1 MLKLYIYKL
10 HGLKNMIQLI
20 YALIYFWFWR
30 EKWPGH
36 VLMYYS
42 TVEVVKV
49 VQYLTPV
56 SLGSEGKRVTWTPG
70 VTGHLNAH
78 SSRQKANSA
87 FPTAG
92 FLYAYRNCSTFQHLP
107 TQWLGVAP
115 EGPGPR
121 AMHVTC
127 QDISVPLTTA
137 ILVYLKSVKMISFRV
152 GCITSCQCVSPP
164 RMLVHEIL
172 SCIHLVKCY
181 LFIWS

>member
-1 MLKLYIYKL
+1 MFSAFIHSKSVFANVFRNYGNILDKKNYKLKLE
-10 HGLKNMIQLI
+10 
-20 YALIYFWFWR
+20 F
-30 EKWPGH
+30 
-36 VLMYYS
+36 
-42 TVEVVKV
+42 TVKV

-92 FLYAYRNCSTFQHLP
+92 FLSTP
-107 TQWLGVAP
+107 TETAAHSSIFLHSDSEWPPRAP
-115 EGPGPR
+115 GPWPRPR

-137 ILVYLKSVKMISFRV
+137 ILVYLKTVKMISFRV

-181 LFIWS
+181 LFI